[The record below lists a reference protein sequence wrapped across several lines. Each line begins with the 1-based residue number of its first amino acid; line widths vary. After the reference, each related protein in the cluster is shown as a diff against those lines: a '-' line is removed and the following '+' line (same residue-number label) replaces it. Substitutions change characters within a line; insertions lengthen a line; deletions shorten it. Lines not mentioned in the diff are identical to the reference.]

1 LHVRGGA
8 PKPPDVELALDGS
21 SWRTPRSFGSDEASA
36 LLEATRERGLEGVVA
51 KRLDAPYLP
60 GVRSAA
66 SLKHKHRRNE
76 SLLVTGWL
84 PASGKRGESPRAREP
99 DGSKRETHPAASASV

>member
-1 LHVRGGA
+1 VATFENGA
-8 PKPPDVELALDGS
+8 ALFS
-21 SWRTPRSFGSDEASA
+21 AS
-36 LLEATRERGLEGVVA
+36 RFSVVCERGLEGVVA